1 MARLREWLTRFVGSV
16 RPARRDRDLESEL
29 RAHQELAVEQAQREG
44 RSAGRSA
51 DATRREVILRTGG
64 LTQAAEAMRDQRG
77 LPWLEDAGRDVR
89 YAIRLLRRSPGFTT
103 AAVLALALGIGI
115 NTTVFTAYR
124 AMVTRSLDA
133 RNPGELVNIALAH
146 PSGATTFAFSYPDY
160 EAYREAS
167 RTFTGLVAFSPDRLT
182 LSNAGPAVS
191 QRASAAQSGAGKL
204 GLLSS
209 GVANAEFA
217 STYVVSENYF
227 SVLGVGAVRGRTFE
241 FIDPADLV
249 ASPSVLI
256 SENYWERRF
265 GSDPD
270 VLGRVV
276 HLNGAA
282 VTIAGMTPRDFVG
295 TGVAVP
301 DFWLP
306 IHLAPLVH
314 GDENWLRDRENERY
328 RLFARLAPG
337 GNLGQAQAE
346 VNGLADRLRTQ
357 HAPGSDSA
365 QPATALVWP
374 GSPFPLPI
382 RLYGGLSLAIALIMA
397 AAAMVLAVAC
407 ANVGGLQL
415 ARGRSRQDELHT
427 RLSLG
432 ASRARVIRQLLTE
445 SAVLGLVAGSAALA
459 CSWAF
464 LKIAVALMAAALPP
478 EFGTLIFDVAPSLPI
493 FAFTTGISLMAGVL
507 FGLTPA
513 LESSRVALV
522 SSARG
527 ASSSG
532 RSRRTQNV
540 LIAAQV
546 ALCLVLLVAGSLLI
560 RSSIRSLTTD
570 PGYEVAHVVSVTY
583 QFPEGS
589 RYTAERKKAVAR
601 ALRSDLAALPGV
613 TTVTSAQPPAAN
625 GFLTGAFAQDGSAP
639 SAPERPLVVRYAYVE
654 ANYFQ
659 TLGIPLALGR
669 GFQSSGGRAEHGLVL
684 SRAAANLLFPG
695 QDPIGRSLR
704 LGATDERLRLN
715 GRITADGAI
724 YQVVDVAGDTRGLEF
739 DGSDS
744 RTIYLPLTDDRLA
757 SRPVLL
763 RTAAD
768 PADVTRSIDQAV
780 AAVDPALLT
789 TTTTLAE
796 TLRHSPP
803 FVVSS
808 LAAAVASTVGLVGLL
823 LAVMGIYGTVTY
835 VVALRT
841 REVGI
846 RMAIGAQRRDILR
859 LILRESARPVLGGV
873 VVGVVLAVGASASLR
888 GVLFGVPVVDAV
900 SFIGVSALL
909 LAIALL
915 AAYPPSRRALRVDP
929 IVALRSE

>member
-1 MARLREWLTRFVGSV
+1 VTL
-16 RPARRDRDLESEL
+16 
-29 RAHQELAVEQAQREG
+29 Q
-44 RSAGRSA
+44 
-51 DATRREVILRTGG
+51 TGG
-64 LTQAAEAMRDQRG
+64 VTQAAEAMRDQRG

-89 YAIRLLRRSPGFTT
+89 YAIRLLRRSPGFTA
-103 AAVLALALGIGI
+103 AAVLALAVGIGI

-124 AMVTRSLDA
+124 AMVARGLDA

-146 PSGATTFAFSYPDY
+146 PSGTTTFAFSYPDY
-160 EAYREAS
+160 ESYREAS
-167 RTFTGLVAFSPDRLT
+167 RAFSGLVAFSPDRLT

-191 QRASAAQSGAGKL
+191 QRAAAAQSGAGRV

-209 GVANAEFA
+209 GVGNAEFA

-227 SVLGVGAVRGRTFE
+227 AVLGVGAVRGRTFDA
-241 FIDPADLV
+241 IDPAELV
-249 ASPSVLI
+249 ASPPVLI

-265 GSDPD
+265 SSDPD
-270 VLGRVV
+270 VLGRIV

-282 VTIAGMTPRDFVG
+282 VTIVGMTPRDFVG
-295 TGVAVP
+295 TGIAVP

-314 GDENWLRDRENERY
+314 ADDNWLRDRENERY
-328 RLFARLAPG
+328 RMFGRLAPG
-337 GNLGQAQAE
+337 ATLGPAQAE
-346 VNGLADRLRTQ
+346 VNGLADRLRTL

-382 RLYGGLSLAIALIMA
+382 GLYGGLSLAIALIMA

-407 ANVGGLQL
+407 ANVGSLQL

-432 ASRARVIRQLLTE
+432 ASRSRVIRQLLTE

-464 LKIAVALMAAALPP
+464 LKIAVTLTARSLPP
-478 EFGTLIFDVAPSLPI
+478 EYGTLIFDVTPSLPV
-493 FAFTTGISLMAGVL
+493 FAFATGISLMAGVL

-513 LESSRVALV
+513 LESSRAALV

-527 ASSSG
+527 ATSGG
-532 RSRRTQNV
+532 RSRRTQNI
-540 LIAAQV
+540 LLAAQV

-560 RSSIRSLTTD
+560 RSSIQSLTTD
-570 PGYEVAHVVSVTY
+570 PGYEVARVACVTF
-583 QFPEGS
+583 QFPEAS
-589 RYTAERKKAVAR
+589 RYSVERKVAIARDLR
-601 ALRSDLAALPGV
+601 AALAALPGV
-613 TTVTSAQPPAAN
+613 TALTSAQPPVGNA
-625 GFLTGAFAQDGSAP
+625 FLTGAAAQDGVASAP
-639 SAPERPLVVRYAYVE
+639 DRPLAVRYAYVE
-654 ANYFQ
+654 PNYFR
-659 TLGIPLALGR
+659 TLDIPLALSR
-669 GFQSSGGRAEHGLVL
+669 GFQSPDGQAGRGLVL

-704 LGATDERLRLN
+704 LGATDERPRLN
-715 GRITADGAI
+715 ARIAADGAV

-744 RTIYLPLTDDRLA
+744 KTIYLPLTDDRLA
-757 SRPVLL
+757 NRPMLV

-768 PADVTRSIDQAV
+768 PADVRRGIDQAV

-789 TTTTLAE
+789 TTTTLDD
-796 TLRHSPP
+796 TLRRSAP

-808 LAAAVASTVGLVGLL
+808 IAAAVACTVGLLGLL

-859 LILRESARPVLGGV
+859 LILSESARPVLAGV
-873 VVGVVLAVGASASLR
+873 AVGLVLAVGAAASLR
-888 GVLFGVPVVDAV
+888 GVLFGVPTVDAV
-900 SFIGVSALL
+900 SFIGVSVLL

-929 IVALRSE
+929 IVALRCE

>member
-1 MARLREWLTRFVGSV
+1 MTRLREWLMRLLGSI
-16 RPARRDRDLESEL
+16 RPARRDQDMEAEL
-29 RAHQELAVEQAQREG
+29 RAHQALAVEHARRNG
-44 RSAGRSA
+44 RSPD
-51 DATRREVILRTGG
+51 DARRRVILQAGG
-64 LTQAAEAMRDQRG
+64 VTQAAEAMRDQRG
-77 LPWLEDAGRDVR
+77 LPWLEDAGRDAR
-89 YAIRLLRRSPGFTT
+89 YAIRLLRRSPGFTA

-124 AMVTRSLDA
+124 AMVARGLDA
-133 RNPGELVNIALAH
+133 RNPGELVNLALTH

-160 EAYREAS
+160 ETYRDGS
-167 RTFTGLVAFSPDRLT
+167 RGFSGVVAFSSDRLA
-182 LSNAGPAVS
+182 LSNAGPASS
-191 QRASAAQSGAGKL
+191 QRAAAAQSAAGKL
-204 GLLSS
+204 GLVSS

-217 STYVVSENYF
+217 STFVVSENYF
-227 SVLGVGAVRGRTFE
+227 AVLGVGAVRGRTFDL
-241 FIDPADLV
+241 IDPADLI

-265 GSDPD
+265 TRDPD

-282 VTIAGMTPRDFVG
+282 VTIVGMTPRDFVG
-295 TGVAVP
+295 TGIAVP
-301 DFWLP
+301 DFWVP

-314 GDENWLRDRENERY
+314 GDDNWLRDRENERY
-328 RLFARLAPG
+328 RLFARLGPG
-337 GNLGQAQAE
+337 ASLRQAQAE
-346 VNGLADRLRTQ
+346 VNGLADRLRTL
-357 HAPGSDSA
+357 HAPDSDSA
-365 QPATALVWP
+365 EPATALVWP

-382 RLYGGLSLAIALIMA
+382 RLYGGLNLAIALIMA

-407 ANVGGLQL
+407 ANVGSLQL

-432 ASRARVIRQLLTE
+432 ASRSRVIRQLLTE
-445 SAVLGLVAGSAALA
+445 SAVLGLVAGSAALG

-464 LKIAVALMAAALPP
+464 LKIAVALLAGSLPP
-478 EFGTLIFDVAPSLPI
+478 EYGTLIFDVAPSPSI
-493 FAFTTGISLMAGVL
+493 FAFTSGISVMAGVL

-513 LESSRVALV
+513 LENSRAALV

-527 ASSSG
+527 ATSAVRG
-532 RSRRTQNV
+532 RRMQNV

-546 ALCLVLLVAGSLLI
+546 ALCLVLLVSGSLLI
-560 RSSIRSLTTD
+560 RSSIRAITTE
-570 PGYEVAHVVSVTY
+570 PGYEVAHVVCVTF
-583 QFPEGS
+583 QFPDAS
-589 RYTAERKKAVAR
+589 RYSADRKQAIT
-601 ALRSDLAALPGV
+601 SDLRARLGALPGV
-613 TTVTSAQPPAAN
+613 TAITSAQPPVGNA
-625 GFLTGAFAQDGSAP
+625 FLTGASAEDAAVRSAP
-639 SAPERPLVVRYAYVE
+639 DRASAVRYAYVQP
-654 ANYFQ
+654 NYFH
-659 TLGIPLALGR
+659 TLDIPLTLGR
-669 GFQSSGGRAEHGLVL
+669 GFQSADGQTGRGLIL

-695 QDPIGRSLR
+695 QNPIGRSLR
-704 LGATDERLRLN
+704 LGTIDERLRLN
-715 GRITADGAI
+715 GRLAADGAV

-744 RTIYLPLTDDRLA
+744 RTIYLPLTDDRLTN
-757 SRPVLL
+757 RPVLL

-768 PADVTRSIDQAV
+768 PAEVMRGLDQAV
-780 AAVDPALLT
+780 GAVDPGLLT
-789 TTTTLAE
+789 TTTTLAD
-796 TLRHSPP
+796 TLRRSAP

-823 LAVMGIYGTVTY
+823 LALMGIYGTVSY

-859 LILRESARPVLGGV
+859 LILSESARPVLAGV
-873 VVGVVLAVGASASLR
+873 LLGIVLAVGASASLR
-888 GVLFGVPVVDAV
+888 GVLFGVPTVDAV
-900 SFIGVSALL
+900 SFIGVSVLL

-929 IVALRSE
+929 IVALRCE

>member
-1 MARLREWLTRFVGSV
+1 
-16 RPARRDRDLESEL
+16 
-29 RAHQELAVEQAQREG
+29 
-44 RSAGRSA
+44 
-51 DATRREVILRTGG
+51 
-64 LTQAAEAMRDQRG
+64 
-77 LPWLEDAGRDVR
+77 
-89 YAIRLLRRSPGFTT
+89 
-103 AAVLALALGIGI
+103 
-115 NTTVFTAYR
+115 
-124 AMVTRSLDA
+124 
-133 RNPGELVNIALAH
+133 
-146 PSGATTFAFSYPDY
+146 
-160 EAYREAS
+160 
-167 RTFTGLVAFSPDRLT
+167 
-182 LSNAGPAVS
+182 
-191 QRASAAQSGAGKL
+191 
-204 GLLSS
+204 
-209 GVANAEFA
+209 
-217 STYVVSENYF
+217 
-227 SVLGVGAVRGRTFE
+227 
-241 FIDPADLV
+241 
-249 ASPSVLI
+249 
-256 SENYWERRF
+256 
-265 GSDPD
+265 
-270 VLGRVV
+270 
-276 HLNGAA
+276 LN
-282 VTIAGMTPRDFVG
+282 
-295 TGVAVP
+295 
-301 DFWLP
+301 
-306 IHLAPLVH
+306 
-314 GDENWLRDRENERY
+314 
-328 RLFARLAPG
+328 
-337 GNLGQAQAE
+337 
-346 VNGLADRLRTQ
+346 
-357 HAPGSDSA
+357 
-365 QPATALVWP
+365 
-374 GSPFPLPI
+374 
-382 RLYGGLSLAIALIMA
+382 LAIALIMA

-407 ANVGGLQL
+407 ANVGSLQL

-432 ASRARVIRQLLTE
+432 ASRSRVVRQLLAE

-464 LKIAVALMAAALPP
+464 LKIAVALVARSLPP
-478 EFGTLIFDVAPSLPI
+478 EYGTLIFNVAPSLPV
-493 FAFTTGISLMAGVL
+493 FAFTTSISLMAGVL

-513 LESSRVALV
+513 LESSRAALV

-532 RSRRTQNV
+532 RSRRTQNL

-560 RSSIRSLTTD
+560 RSSIRALTTD
-570 PGYEVAHVVSVTY
+570 PGYEVAHVVSVAY
-583 QFPEGS
+583 QFPEG
-589 RYTAERKKAVAR
+589 YNAERKGAIAR
-601 ALRSDLAALPGV
+601 DLRAGLGALPGV
-613 TTVTSAQPPAAN
+613 TAITTAQPPAAN
-625 GFLTGAFAQDGSAP
+625 AFLTGASAQNGPAP
-639 SAPERPLVVRYAYVE
+639 TAPERPLTVRYAYVE

-669 GFQSSGGRAEHGLVL
+669 GFQSSDGRGEHGLVL

-704 LGATDERLRLN
+704 LGATDERPRLN
-715 GRITADGAI
+715 GRIAADGAV

-744 RTIYLPLTDDRLA
+744 RTIYLPLTDDRLP
-757 SRPVLL
+757 SRPMLL

-768 PADVTRSIDQAV
+768 PADVMRSIDQAV

-808 LAAAVASTVGLVGLL
+808 LAAAVASTVGLLGLL

-859 LILRESARPVLGGV
+859 LILRESARPVLAGV
-873 VVGVVLAVGASASLR
+873 AVGVVLAVGASASLR
-888 GVLFGVPVVDAV
+888 GVLFGVPLVDAV
-900 SFIGVSALL
+900 SFIGVSVLL